1 MLDLFG
7 RDVARQLPRGFRLPV
22 GDQALRVQR
31 GELFLN
37 LVGELEIERVFAAGV
52 TFAQHRGR
60 LSGIV
65 VAVVKKENDL
75 AADFALKPAS
85 GDNFCEKKSFRKKA
99 ARLLTEADDR
109 RAHCAAA
116 RSRPQNRVFS
126 KIQAK
131 RRTAAQPIRLYQ
143 R

>member
-22 GDQALRVQR
+22 RDQAFRIQR
-31 GELFLN
+31 RELFLN

-60 LSGIV
+60 LSRIV

-75 AADFALKPAS
+75 AADFALKPTSAN
-85 GDNFCEKKSFRKKA
+85 DFREQKSFRKKA

-116 RSRPQNRVFS
+116 RLRPRNRVFS

-131 RRTAAQPIRLYQ
+131 RSTAAQPIRLYQ